1 MSYLTV
7 LLQGCYQVLER
18 CKETLLKQLYQL
30 WRAHKTPY
38 RADANIDSTTATPAG
53 AAASE
58 CALAH
63 PCAAERPLAVTGPCV
78 HRRLHT
84 SFPCPF

>member
-18 CKETLLKQLYQL
+18 RKKTYLKRFYQL

-38 RADANIDSTTATPAG
+38 RANANNDSTPAG

-63 PCAAERPLAVTGPCV
+63 HCAAERRLTVMGPCV